1 MSSPL
6 AALDRRF
13 HVSDSGSTLARE
25 ALGGLT
31 TFLSM
36 VYITV
41 VNPVFLT
48 AAGIPR
54 DDAILATIVA
64 SAFATLLMGLVANL
78 PVALAPGMGLNAF
91 FAYTICIQHHLPW
104 QTALGLLAIVALA
117 FLALTVGRVR
127 QTITEAVPKTLRFA
141 SPVGIGLFIAVIGLE
156 QSGIIVGDPATLV
169 TLGNLRSP
177 PTLLALGGLT
187 VTLGLAAHGAGAAVF
202 WGMLTTV
209 AVGWL
214 AGIVVIGGSFV
225 ELPRGRLPGM
235 EMDLVGAL
243 RADLLPLGVVLLFF
257 AIFDA
262 MGTLFAVAAEAGL
275 LDRDGRFPRLG
286 TALTVDA
293 LGALGGALAG
303 TSSVTCYIESAT
315 GVSVGARTG
324 LANLV
329 TGGCFVAMLL
339 FIPLVG
345 AIAAGVPAG
354 DHTLYPVTA
363 PALIVVG
370 VLMARSVTAIDW
382 SELTEAV
389 PAFLTIVLMPTT
401 FSISH
406 GLAAGF
412 VSYAGMKLAAG
423 RGREAHWLVYAIA
436 LLFVW
441 RYLLL
446 E

>member
-1 MSSPL
+1 MSAL
-6 AALDRRF
+6 GALDRRF
-13 HVSDSGSTLARE
+13 AVSASGSTIGRE

-36 VYITV
+36 AYVTA
-41 VNPVFLT
+41 VNPVFLA

-54 DDAILATIVA
+54 DDAILATVVA
-64 SAFATLLMGLVANL
+64 SAFATALMGWVANL

-91 FAYTICIQHHLPW
+91 FAYTICIQHQVPW
-104 QTALGLLAIVALA
+104 QAALGLLAIVSLV

-141 SPVGIGLFIAVIGLE
+141 SPVGIGLFIAVIGLQ
-156 QSGIIVGDPATLV
+156 QSGIVVGNPATLV
-169 TLGNLRSP
+169 TLGDLRAP
-177 PTLLALGGLT
+177 PTLLALGGLAL
-187 VTLGLAAHGAGAAVF
+187 TLALMARGVRAAVL
-202 WGMLTTV
+202 WGMVATV
-209 AVGWL
+209 GAGWL
-214 AGIVVIGGSFV
+214 AGLVSIGGSFFA
-225 ELPRGRLPGM
+225 LPRGRLPGM
-235 EMDLVGAL
+235 EMDLAGAL

-275 LDRDGRFPRLG
+275 LDAEGRFPRLG
-286 TALTVDA
+286 TALMVDA

-324 LANLV
+324 LASLV
-329 TGGCFVAMLL
+329 TAGCFAAMLL
-339 FIPLVG
+339 LIPLVG
-345 AIAAGVPAG
+345 AVAAGIPAG
-354 DHTLYPVTA
+354 NRTLYPVTA

-370 VLMARSVTAIDW
+370 VLMAGSVTAIEWED
-382 SELTEAV
+382 LTEAV
-389 PAFLTIVLMPTT
+389 PAFLTIVLMPAT

-412 VSYAGMKLAAG
+412 VGYAGMKLAAG
-423 RGREAHWLVYAIA
+423 RTREAHWLVYAVA
-436 LLFVW
+436 ALFVW